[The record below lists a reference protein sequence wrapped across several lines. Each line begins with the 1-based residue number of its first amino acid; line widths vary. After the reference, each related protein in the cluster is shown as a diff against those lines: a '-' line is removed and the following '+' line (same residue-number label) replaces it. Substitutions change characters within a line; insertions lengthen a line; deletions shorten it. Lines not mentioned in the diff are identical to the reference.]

1 MQVCCHMGRM
11 ELAKKMIMEALSLLK
26 RQFPKTSVGAF
37 VKSQVEKLPCAAYVS
52 RRASSLPQEAR

>member
-1 MQVCCHMGRM
+1 MGRM